1 MPGPN
6 QPNAPPPNQPP
17 GPPGPPSV
25 RQKPAS
31 MATYKR
37 ELRKEIRR
45 NASESEVN
53 FLNITAMMDMMTI
66 ILVFL
71 LKSMTSSTSP
81 PQSTD
86 LMLPKSVLTTEAAQE
101 GLAILVSKTHIVV
114 EDSPICPVP
123 PDATHGVEGRYKKN
137 GSTNDLYIT
146 PLATAAQ
153 SWRDRDVMIRAAMG
167 KDTSSSEAIIIADAN
182 TPFRLLIEVIFTL
195 GQTSFAKYHLMVM
208 QGQKK

>member
-1 MPGPN
+1 MA
-6 QPNAPPPNQPP
+6 QQPPPPQQPKPTPSQPP
-17 GPPGPPSV
+17 
-25 RQKPAS
+25 QKAAS

-45 NASESEVN
+45 NSGEVEVN

-71 LKSMTSSTSP
+71 LKSMSSSTSP
-81 PQSTD
+81 PQSSD
-86 LMLPKSVLTTEAAQE
+86 LMMPKSVLTTEAAQE

-114 EDSPICPVP
+114 EDNPVCPVP
-123 PDATHGVEGRYKKN
+123 PDPTHGVEGRYKRS
-137 GSTNDLYIT
+137 GGTNDLYIV
-146 PLATAAQ
+146 PLANAAQ
-153 SWRDRDVMIRAAMG
+153 SWRDRDVQLRAAMG

-182 TPFRLLIEVIFTL
+182 TPFRLLTEVIFTL
-195 GQTSFAKYHLMVM
+195 GQTSFAKYHLMAM